1 VRSRLLCLACRLN
14 VRPLFDDE
22 RAGAGA
28 SPLLPSSGAGVGA
41 RVARQQSP
49 ILPTGKAKLRATE
62 PARQRFIF
70 GPQGEKT
77 LPAAIPTFRQT
88 TLVSASSLTSLD
100 GGGGC
105 CPC

>member
-1 VRSRLLCLACRLN
+1 MRSRRRCLASG
-14 VRPLFDDE
+14 VIVPAMFDDE
-22 RAGAGA
+22 RAGAVA
-28 SPLLPSSGAGVGA
+28 SPLLPSSGAGLGA

-49 ILPTGKAKLRATE
+49 ILPTGKVKLRPTA
-62 PARQRFIF
+62 ADGQRSIF

-77 LPAAIPTFRQT
+77 LRATAPGIGQ
-88 TLVSASSLTSLD
+88 TLVSAGSVTSHD

>member
-1 VRSRLLCLACRLN
+1 MRSRRLCLVCLVIVLA
-14 VRPLFDDE
+14 LFEDE

-28 SPLLPSSGAGVGA
+28 SPLLPSSGTGLGA

-49 ILPTGKAKLRATE
+49 ILPTGEVKLRPRA
-62 PARQRFIF
+62 ADGQRFIF

-77 LPAAIPTFRQT
+77 LRATAPGNGQ
-88 TLVSASSLTSLD
+88 TLVSAGSPTSLD

>member
-1 VRSRLLCLACRLN
+1 VRSRRLCQ
-14 VRPLFDDE
+14 VRRVIVPAMFEDE

-28 SPLLPSSGAGVGA
+28 SPLLPSSGAGLGA

-49 ILPTGKAKLRATE
+49 ILPTGEVKLRPMAGNG
-62 PARQRFIF
+62 QRSIF
-70 GPQGEKT
+70 GLQGEKT
-77 LPAAIPTFRQT
+77 LQATTRRISQT
-88 TLVSASSLTSLD
+88 TLLSAGSPTSLD